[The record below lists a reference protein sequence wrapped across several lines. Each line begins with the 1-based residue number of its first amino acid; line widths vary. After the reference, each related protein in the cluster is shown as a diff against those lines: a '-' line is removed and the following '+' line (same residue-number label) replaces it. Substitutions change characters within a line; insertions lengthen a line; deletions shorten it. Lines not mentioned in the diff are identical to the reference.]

1 MANQAENKGKRSAT
15 HEEQTNNK
23 ASQKNP
29 AEIET
34 DNDNWSQKLESL
46 GSTLDGDLSVL
57 SSEDALSLVDE
68 WHDLLH
74 KAKEPEI
81 KEIATHLKQLK
92 QLLKSNKATGHEISE
107 VLMEV
112 GEQTANFASDADKEI
127 KTPIRQLGKKI
138 SKVGNSLGKAEDQ
151 EEIEEIDS
159 LVETL
164 EEDLTQID
172 TETAQGAVDR
182 WYQLLHKSSDE
193 NLVQIADGLK
203 ELKQLLKRGNP
214 KPANVSNLLARLG
227 EQTTDVAQEAKR
239 GFKGPIQRLGK
250 LLSKAGKS
258 LEE

>member
-1 MANQAENKGKRSAT
+1 MKGKRSAT

-23 ASQKNP
+23 ASQKNA

-34 DNDNWSQKLESL
+34 DNDDWSQKLESL

-112 GEQTANFASDADKEI
+112 GEQTANLASDADKEI

-138 SKVGNSLGKAEDQ
+138 SKIGNS
-151 EEIEEIDS
+151 
-159 LVETL
+159 
-164 EEDLTQID
+164 
-172 TETAQGAVDR
+172 
-182 WYQLLHKSSDE
+182 
-193 NLVQIADGLK
+193 
-203 ELKQLLKRGNP
+203 
-214 KPANVSNLLARLG
+214 
-227 EQTTDVAQEAKR
+227 
-239 GFKGPIQRLGK
+239 
-250 LLSKAGKS
+250 
-258 LEE
+258 